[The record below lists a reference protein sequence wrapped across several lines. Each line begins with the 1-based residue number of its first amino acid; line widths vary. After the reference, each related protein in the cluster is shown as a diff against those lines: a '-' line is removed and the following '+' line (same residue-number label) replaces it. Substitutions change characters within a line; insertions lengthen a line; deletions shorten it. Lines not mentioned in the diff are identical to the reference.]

1 MKQKLRNRLV
11 AGVRSDAIRQ
21 ALIREGPGLTFDAAV
36 TLATQMDDYQSSA
49 MAQQQ
54 STAASLEVTAISA
67 FHNKKEGPKAQ
78 RSQVS
83 PNHSAPNLGPPS
95 TKAKYTSR
103 TKCWRC
109 GRSHQPDVCRFRDA
123 TCHSCGSIGHI
134 RPICNKRGGQ
144 LSTKVVEGLPNEN
157 EEAYNS
163 NFVADTLV
171 VSKSDMNNPYVLT
184 TVLLC
189 LWKLILVLVFP

>member
-1 MKQKLRNRLV
+1 
-11 AGVRSDAIRQ
+11 
-21 ALIREGPGLTFDAAV
+21 
-36 TLATQMDDYQSSA
+36 MDDYQSSA

-54 STAASLEVTAISA
+54 STAASLEVS
-67 FHNKKEGPKAQ
+67 HNKKEGPKAQ
-78 RSQVS
+78 WSQVS

-109 GRSHQPDVCRFRDA
+109 GRSHQPDVCCFRDA